1 MKLIL
6 KQYLA
11 SLKERAELD
20 AVLPD
25 LLSSMGLNV
34 FISPTRGVK
43 EYGVDI
49 AAVGRIDGEEEKV
62 YLFSVKSGNLTRETW
77 YGSTAQALKPSLDE
91 ILYAFIPSRIPSQHR
106 DKNIVICL
114 CFGGDVTSGIRQDVC
129 GYEQW
134 NTRENISFEEWNGDK
149 LSELIQCYLLR
160 DALLPSA
167 NQSLLRKS
175 LALLE
180 EPESSSQHF
189 SQLTSN
195 ILLNATDV
203 GSITSSITRLNICLW
218 VLFSWCRDGGN
229 IEAAYLSS
237 ERALLLAWNKIK
249 HYYTGKNKASK
260 AFNKI
265 LDTYQQITDHYVD
278 RCLIP
283 HIEFKYALSY
293 AVKSPCSID
302 VNIKLFDVLGRLS
315 VKGLWILDSLS
326 KSYDKV
332 PPIDGENKTQ
342 KQLRSRLQEI
352 TESVK
357 LLIIN
362 NPILL
367 SPYKDS
373 QAIDIAL
380 ALTLFSNNSEHDE
393 FVQSW
398 LSEVVHRCI
407 FSFKSNGMYPTIYN
421 SFDKLLEHRKKDK
434 SDEKYK
440 NKATEASILYPL
452 LSVFSALYKL
462 DSISKDL
469 EQFTTD
475 ELKHCT
481 LQYWYPNQDSEQYMY
496 SNIDAHGSAS
506 TNFPTNGNAALEHI
520 AQECKHSD
528 SFRKMSAVTKNN
540 SPLLLTACRNYRY
553 PVPFHYIESWLIDF
567 LQAQQPELGHPTA
580 QTESISG

>member
-49 AAVGRIDGEEEKV
+49 AAVGRINGEEEKV

-77 YGSTAQALKPSLDE
+77 NGSTAQALKPSLDE
-91 ILYAFIPSRIPSQHR
+91 ILYAFIPSRIPPQHR

-134 NTRENISFEEWNGDK
+134 NTRGNISFEEWNGDK

-160 DALLPSA
+160 DALLPSS

-180 EPESSSQHF
+180 EPESASQHF
-189 SQLTSN
+189 SQLTNN
-195 ILLNATDV
+195 ILLNVTDV
-203 GSITSSITRLNICLW
+203 DSITSSITRLNICLW

-237 ERALLLAWNKIK
+237 ELALLLAWNKVK
-249 HYYTGKNKASK
+249 NDYTGKNKASR
-260 AFNKI
+260 AFDNI
-265 LDTYQQITDHYVD
+265 LDTYQQITDYYVEH
-278 RCLIP
+278 CLIP
-283 HIEFKYALSY
+283 HVEFKYALSH

-326 KSYDKV
+326 KSYDKT
-332 PPIDGENKTQ
+332 PPIDGESEEQEN
-342 KQLRSRLQEI
+342 LRSRLQKI
-352 TESVK
+352 TVSIK
-357 LLIIN
+357 QLIIN

-380 ALTLFSNNSEHDE
+380 ALTLLSNNSEHDE
-393 FVQSW
+393 FVQNW
-398 LSEVVHRCI
+398 LSEIVQWCI
-407 FSFKSNGMYPTIYN
+407 FSFKSNGMYPTIHDSYE
-421 SFDKLLEHRKKDK
+421 KLLEHKKKDK
-434 SDEKYK
+434 FDDSYKY
-440 NKATEASILYPL
+440 KATEASVLYPL
-452 LSVFSALYKL
+452 LTIFCALYKL
-462 DSISKDL
+462 EQINQEL
-469 EQFTTD
+469 EQFTNN

-481 LQYWYPNQDSEQYMY
+481 LQYWYPNQYSEQFMY
-496 SNIDAHGSAS
+496 SDADTHGSAS
-506 TNFPTNGNAALEHI
+506 TNFPTNGNTALEHI
-520 AQECKHSD
+520 IQECKHAD
-528 SFRKMSAVTKNN
+528 SFKKMSAITKNKA
-540 SPLLLTACRNYRY
+540 PLLLTACRYYRY
-553 PVPFHYIESWLIDF
+553 PIPFHYIEYWLLDS
-567 LQAQQPELGHPTA
+567 LPPQQPELGRPTS
-580 QTESISG
+580 QIE